1 MSNESTTIATTA
13 EYQDTIKGGWA
24 NSPLRDE
31 NIGKKLRDIIHY
43 SRIPQ
48 LFSAPDFYGN
58 NDEQEK
64 AGMKSMIE
72 TGIFVGFEYKE
83 SSRSS
88 GMGDSDWKE
97 LTAEVK
103 IECTPWK

>member
-1 MSNESTTIATTA
+1 MIETTA
-13 EYQDTIKGGWA
+13 EYQDLIKGGWA

-48 LFSAPDFYGN
+48 LFSSPDFYGN

-64 AGMKSMIE
+64 AGMKSLVE
-72 TGIFVGFEYKE
+72 TGIFMGFEYKE
-83 SSRSS
+83 SRNSS
-88 GMGDSDWKE
+88 SMNIPEWKD
-97 LTAEVK
+97 LLAEVK
-103 IECTPWK
+103 LLCEKWK

>member
-1 MSNESTTIATTA
+1 MDEEIISTTA
-13 EYQDTIKGGWA
+13 EYQDTIKGGWN

-31 NIGKKLRDIIHY
+31 NIGKKLRDIIPY
-43 SRIPQ
+43 YQIPK

-72 TGIFVGFEYKE
+72 TGVFVGFKYKE
-83 SSRSS
+83 DRNSS
-88 GMGDSDWKE
+88 GMNMPEWRE
-97 LTAEVK
+97 LLAEVK
-103 IECTPWK
+103 IECQQWK

>member
-1 MSNESTTIATTA
+1 MIETTA
-13 EYQDTIKGGWA
+13 EYQDLIKGGWA

-64 AGMKSMIE
+64 AGMKSLVE
-72 TGIFVGFEYKE
+72 TGIFMGFEYKE
-83 SSRSS
+83 SRNSS
-88 GMGDSDWKE
+88 SMNIPEWKD
-97 LTAEVK
+97 LLAEVK
-103 IECTPWK
+103 LLCEKWK